1 MINRED
7 LLELTRRMT
16 VARSNFTRIAGAYYD
31 EEGFVDGTFNT
42 NFLNLT
48 SADKAKNIELAKAV
62 LFSET
67 NQELKEVRIP
77 EYARGKD
84 RMLTLLDS
92 VCTENLKNDALMETF
107 YEIFG
112 EQIPFDC
119 QFALFIFRGSYD
131 VPLKGKDNESQW
143 ESEEVY
149 DYLIASIFPV
159 DNDYEPGEPICGFL
173 YPAFK
178 DRSKDMEHILI
189 FDKSGKDYGENIKI
203 ALNLR

>member
-1 MINRED
+1 
-7 LLELTRRMT
+7 
-16 VARSNFTRIAGAYYD
+16 
-31 EEGFVDGTFNT
+31 
-42 NFLNLT
+42 
-48 SADKAKNIELAKAV
+48 
-62 LFSET
+62 
-67 NQELKEVRIP
+67 
-77 EYARGKD
+77 
-84 RMLTLLDS
+84 
-92 VCTENLKNDALMETF
+92 METF

-178 DRSKDMEHILI
+178 DRSKDMELILI
-189 FDKSGKDYGENIKI
+189 FD
-203 ALNLR
+203 